1 MHPTPFSSQPRPF
14 LVPIHSLNTY
24 QYTMLTTYLRRIYDS
39 PLLETFII
47 KNFLSGLP
55 PGEVG
60 LATAEIADWSR

>member
-1 MHPTPFSSQPRPF
+1 
-14 LVPIHSLNTY
+14 
-24 QYTMLTTYLRRIYDS
+24 MLTTYLRRIYDS

>member
-14 LVPIHSLNTY
+14 FVPIHSLNTY

-55 PGEVG
+55 RGK
-60 LATAEIADWSR
+60 LAWLLPR